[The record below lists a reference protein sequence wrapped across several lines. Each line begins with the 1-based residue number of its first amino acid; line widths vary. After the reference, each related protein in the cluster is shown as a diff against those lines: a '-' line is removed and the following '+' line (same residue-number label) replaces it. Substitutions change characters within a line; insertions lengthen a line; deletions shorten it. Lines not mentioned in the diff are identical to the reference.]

1 MKYFSLGDED
11 TVLGFS
17 LVGVEGQVVQSQEE
31 AISAFQKVI
40 IRKDIGILLITEKIA
55 QLISTLIEKRIY
67 TLQFPLIVEIP
78 DRNGPLPGRKSVD
91 EIIRSSIGI
100 KI

>member
-31 AISAFQKVI
+31 ATSAFQKI
-40 IRKDIGILLITEKIA
+40 ISRKDIGILLITEKIA
-55 QLISTLIEKRIY
+55 QLLSSVIEKRIY